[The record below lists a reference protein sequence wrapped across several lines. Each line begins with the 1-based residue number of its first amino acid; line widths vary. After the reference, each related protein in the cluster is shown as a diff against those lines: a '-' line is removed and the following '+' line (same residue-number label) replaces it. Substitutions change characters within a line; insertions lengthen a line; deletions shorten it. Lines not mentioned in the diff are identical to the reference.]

1 MEFEVPQAVQSSF
14 DGFSVVND
22 KGVIVFTNPAC
33 EQLYERPVSRLVG
46 QDVEELSRSGLY
58 YPCVAVE
65 AMSVSRPITKLQR
78 NAAGRT
84 LLVTATPIA
93 NAKGRLTGS
102 VLNQRDCSVLVS
114 AKLDGAA
121 ALAHETEF
129 VSHSPAMQRL
139 MTMLGRIA
147 PTDATV
153 LLTGETGTGKTAL
166 CELIHRM
173 SPRQQRPF
181 VVVNCAAIPGT
192 LVESQLFGY
201 SEGSFTGAARGGKQG
216 VLQSARGGTVV
227 LDEVAELPVDLQAKL
242 LQILD
247 SGVALPVG
255 GERPVRFNVRF
266 LATTNRDLK
275 RALASG
281 ELRHDLYYRLHAFN
295 VHVPPLK
302 DRIEDIPELAYQIVE
317 SINAKYVFSKFLT
330 ERAVARLVMYDW
342 PGNVRELQNVL
353 LRAAIFADSQ
363 AIDASSLVFSSGT
376 GGYGEAN
383 SGFELRTHQTMVA
396 PEINDDWSTQME
408 DTERRIL
415 LAAGARFSS
424 IPEMAK
430 GLGLTEPTLRRKIRR
445 LFGSWKELKGVSS
458 SKSRPLEET
467 PFLDQK

>member
-1 MEFEVPQAVQSSF
+1 MGFEVPQAVQSSF
-14 DGFSVVND
+14 DGFSVVNE

-33 EQLYERPVSRLVG
+33 ENLYERPISHLVG

-65 AMSVSRPITKLQR
+65 AMSASRPITKLQR
-78 NAAGRT
+78 NATGRT
-84 LLVTATPIA
+84 LLVTATPIV

-114 AKLDGAA
+114 AKLDGQG

-129 VSHSPAMQRL
+129 VSHSPAMQSL
-139 MTMLGRIA
+139 MTMLSRIA

-166 CELIHRM
+166 CQLIHRM
-173 SPRQQRPF
+173 SPRQQGPF

-201 SEGSFTGAARGGKQG
+201 SEGSFTGASRGGRQG

-227 LDEVAELPVDLQAKL
+227 LDEVAELPVELQAKL

-281 ELRHDLYYRLHAFN
+281 DLRPDLYYRLHTFSI
-295 VHVPPLK
+295 HVPPLK

-330 ERAVARLVMYDW
+330 ERAVAQLLMYNW

-353 LRAAIFADSQ
+353 LRAAIFTDSQ
-363 AIDASSLVFSSGT
+363 AIDASSLVLSSGT
-376 GGYGEAN
+376 GPYGHLQPQM
-383 SGFELRTHQTMVA
+383 ELRMPQAEPTPQ
-396 PEINDDWSTQME
+396 INDDWSTQME
-408 DTERRIL
+408 DTERRVL
-415 LAAGARFSS
+415 LTAGGRFSS

-445 LFGSWKELKGVSS
+445 LFGSWKELKDLA

-467 PFLDQK
+467 PFPDQK